1 MEQLSV
7 DIKKAKSIISG
18 SSASGRYALFGF
30 LQSLKKNIAFDRN
43 KFSVETYGGSSDYF
57 YGYIVAFYA
66 IGLLDFNY
74 KESIITPTYFDSV
87 LAEEL
92 EIYLKEKALTDVKI
106 KEKIE
111 TINKY
116 FS

>member
-1 MEQLSV
+1 MEKLSI
-7 DIKKAKSIISG
+7 DIKKAKSIISA

-30 LQSLKKNIAFDRN
+30 LQSYKKNIAFDKN
-43 KFSVETYGGSSDYF
+43 KFPVETYSSSSDYF

-66 IGLLDFNY
+66 FGLLDFNY

-87 LAEEL
+87 LAEQL
-92 EIYLKEKALTDVKI
+92 ENYLNEKKLTDIKVKERV
-106 KEKIE
+106 EK
-111 TINKY
+111 INKY